1 MNDTMIELIDGVKI
15 YGKGSS
21 RVFALNGLSLQ
32 IQKGELVALMGPSG
46 SGKSTLLNI
55 IGCIDQLTSGSYL
68 LDGTDIQNFSHMRL
82 AQLRNKRFGFVLQ
95 DFGLID
101 HWTVSKNVEIPL
113 SYAKPSDK
121 KPKERIE
128 QVLNQLQ
135 IADKKSE
142 LAYRLSGGQKQRVAI
157 ARAIVNDPQII
168 LADEPT
174 GALDQKTG
182 REVLNILQ
190 KIHQAGKTVIIVTHD
205 PTVAG
210 VCNRVIQ
217 IVDGKMKQEE

>member
-210 VCNRVIQ
+210 ACNRVIQ
-217 IVDGKMKQEE
+217 IVDGKMKQEQ

>member
-1 MNDTMIELIDGVKI
+1 MIELIDGIKI

-205 PTVAG
+205 PSVAG
-210 VCNRVIQ
+210 ACNRVIQ
-217 IVDGKMKQEE
+217 IVDGKMKQEK

>member
-1 MNDTMIELIDGVKI
+1 MIELIDGVKI

-210 VCNRVIQ
+210 ACNRVIQ
-217 IVDGKMKQEE
+217 IVDGKMKQEQ

>member
-1 MNDTMIELIDGVKI
+1 MIELIDGVKI
-15 YGKGSS
+15 YRKGSS

-205 PTVAG
+205 PSVAG
-210 VCNRVIQ
+210 ACNRVIQ
-217 IVDGKMKQEE
+217 IVDGKMKQEQ

>member
-1 MNDTMIELIDGVKI
+1 MIELIDGVKI

-157 ARAIVNDPQII
+157 ARAIVNHPKIL

-174 GALDQKTG
+174 GALDSHSGEQVM
-182 REVLNILQ
+182 ELFQSLNDEGVSILM
-190 KIHQAGKTVIIVTHD
+190 ITHD
-205 PTVAG
+205 AEIASMAQRTVEI
-210 VCNRVIQ
+210 R
-217 IVDGKMKQEE
+217 DGMMKSKEVAET

>member
-1 MNDTMIELIDGVKI
+1 MIELIDGVKI

-21 RVFALNGLSLQ
+21 RVFSLQ

-210 VCNRVIQ
+210 ACNRVIQ
-217 IVDGKMKQEE
+217 IVDGKMKQEQ

>member
-1 MNDTMIELIDGVKI
+1 MIELIDGVKI

-205 PTVAG
+205 PSVAG
-210 VCNRVIQ
+210 ACNRVIQ

>member
-1 MNDTMIELIDGVKI
+1 MIELIDGVKI

-68 LDGTDIQNFSHMRL
+68 LDGTDIQKFSNMRL

-121 KPKERIE
+121 KPKDRIE

-210 VCNRVIQ
+210 ACNRVIQ
-217 IVDGKMKQEE
+217 IVDGKMKQEQ

>member
-1 MNDTMIELIDGVKI
+1 MIELIDGVKI

-32 IQKGELVALMGPSG
+32 IQKGEQVALMGPSG

-210 VCNRVIQ
+210 ACNRVIQ
-217 IVDGKMKQEE
+217 IVDGKMKQEQ

>member
-1 MNDTMIELIDGVKI
+1 MIELIDGVKI

-142 LAYRLSGGQKQRVAI
+142 LAYRLSGGQKQRVEI

-210 VCNRVIQ
+210 ACNRVIQ
-217 IVDGKMKQEE
+217 IVDGKMKQEQ

>member
-1 MNDTMIELIDGVKI
+1 MIELIDGVKI

>member
-1 MNDTMIELIDGVKI
+1 
-15 YGKGSS
+15 
-21 RVFALNGLSLQ
+21 
-32 IQKGELVALMGPSG
+32 
-46 SGKSTLLNI
+46 
-55 IGCIDQLTSGSYL
+55 
-68 LDGTDIQNFSHMRL
+68 MRL

-210 VCNRVIQ
+210 ACNRVIQ
-217 IVDGKMKQEE
+217 IVDGKMKQEQ

>member
-1 MNDTMIELIDGVKI
+1 MIELINGIKI

-32 IQKGELVALMGPSG
+32 IEKGELVALMGPSG

-55 IGCIDQLTSGSYL
+55 IGGIDRLTHGSYL
-68 LDGTDIQNFSHMRL
+68 LEGKDIQDFSHTRL
-82 AQLRNKRFGFVLQ
+82 AQLRNKCFGFVLQ

-101 HWTVSKNVEIPL
+101 HWTVAKNVGIPL
-113 SYAKPSDK
+113 SYAKPSEK

-182 REVLNILQ
+182 KEVLKILQ
-190 KIHQAGKTVIIVTHD
+190 EINQAGKTVIIVTHD
-205 PTVAG
+205 PAVAG
-210 VCNRVIQ
+210 ACNRTIQ
-217 IVDGKMKQEE
+217 IIDGTIKQEH

>member
-1 MNDTMIELIDGVKI
+1 
-15 YGKGSS
+15 
-21 RVFALNGLSLQ
+21 
-32 IQKGELVALMGPSG
+32 
-46 SGKSTLLNI
+46 
-55 IGCIDQLTSGSYL
+55 
-68 LDGTDIQNFSHMRL
+68 MRL

-210 VCNRVIQ
+210 ACNRVIQ
-217 IVDGKMKQEE
+217 IVDGKMKQEQWFALPKYFSKKRCPQHFNL

>member
-1 MNDTMIELIDGVKI
+1 MIELINGIKI

-32 IQKGELVALMGPSG
+32 IEKGELVALMGPSG

-55 IGCIDQLTSGSYL
+55 IGCIDRLTHGSYL
-68 LDGTDIQNFSHMRL
+68 LEGKDIQDFSHTRL
-82 AQLRNKRFGFVLQ
+82 AQLRNKCFGFVLQ

-101 HWTVSKNVEIPL
+101 HWTVAKNVGIPL
-113 SYAKPSDK
+113 SYAKPSEK

-157 ARAIVNDPQII
+157 ARAIINDPQII

-182 REVLNILQ
+182 KEVLKILQ
-190 KIHQAGKTVIIVTHD
+190 EINQAGKTVIIVTHD
-205 PTVAG
+205 PAVAG
-210 VCNRVIQ
+210 ACNRTIQ
-217 IVDGKMKQEE
+217 IVDGTIKQEH

>member
-1 MNDTMIELIDGVKI
+1 MIELIDGVKI

-55 IGCIDQLTSGSYL
+55 IGCIDHLTSGSYL

-210 VCNRVIQ
+210 ACNRVIQ
-217 IVDGKMKQEE
+217 IVDGKMKQEQ

>member
-1 MNDTMIELIDGVKI
+1 MIELIDGVKI

-101 HWTVSKNVEIPL
+101 HWTVSKKVEIPL

-210 VCNRVIQ
+210 ACNRVIQ
-217 IVDGKMKQEE
+217 IVDGKMKQEQ